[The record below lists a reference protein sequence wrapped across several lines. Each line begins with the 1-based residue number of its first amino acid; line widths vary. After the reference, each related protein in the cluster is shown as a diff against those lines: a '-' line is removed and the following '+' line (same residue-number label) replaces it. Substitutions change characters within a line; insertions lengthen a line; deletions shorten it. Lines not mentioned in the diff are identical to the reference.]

1 MKHLKIL
8 AISAFAVLSLGA
20 GTAVYAEEEV
30 EDCRPNCEQPTDPA
44 GGNPGNGK
52 PVGNSP
58 WDGITGNSGNN
69 NPGPRA
75 APMDGQRSD
84 NPFAQPGGKG
94 NGPSNAN
101 KD

>member
-1 MKHLKIL
+1 MNFKLL
-8 AISAFAVLSLGA
+8 ASLLAA
-20 GTAVYAEEEV
+20 GMIAAPVYAI
-30 EDCRPNCEQPTDPA
+30 DTDPEPPEEPVA
-44 GGNPGNGK
+44 GNPGNAK

-69 NPGPRA
+69 NPGPGA

-94 NGPSNAN
+94 DGPSNAN
-101 KD
+101 QD

>member
-20 GTAVYAEEEV
+20 ATASYAECV
-30 EDCRPNCEQPTDPA
+30 DGCEPVDDPA

-69 NPGPRA
+69 NLGPRA

-84 NPFAQPGGKG
+84 NPFAQPGGQG
-94 NGPSNAN
+94 DGPSDAN

>member
-1 MKHLKIL
+1 MQKTKLTAL
-8 AISAFAVLSLGA
+8 GAVAVLAFSLGTPSFVGA
-20 GTAVYAEEEV
+20 CGGDCPPPPPPEE
-30 EDCRPNCEQPTDPA
+30 T

-75 APMDGQRSD
+75 APMEGQEPDS
-84 NPFAQPGGKG
+84 PYPQPGGKG